1 MKNITYLILT
11 SLFSI
16 NLVFA
21 GCGSCKVSKNKVA
34 VLGDQNFVTTIAEDG
49 AVSGLVQASCGMCNF
64 SMKSQKECNLAIQ
77 IGEKSYLVQGT
88 KMAELGDPHAKDGMC
103 NAVRVANVV
112 GNVKDDIFLADSF
125 ELQKNQIKTNNK
137 DQSRKTKHPA
147 ALLLSLG
154 LAVGLMATVSLLI

>member
-11 SLFSI
+11 SLLSI
-16 NLVFA
+16 NLVYA

-34 VLGDQNFVTTIAEDG
+34 ILGDQNFVTTIAEDG

-88 KMAELGDPHAKDGMC
+88 KMKELGDPHAKDGMC

>member
-11 SLFSI
+11 SLLSI
-16 NLVFA
+16 NLIYA
-21 GCGSCKVSKNKVA
+21 GCGSCKVSKNKA
-34 VLGDQNFVTTIAEDG
+34 AILDDQNFVTTIAENG

-64 SMKSQKECNLAIQ
+64 TMKNQKECNLAIQ

-112 GNVKDDIFLADSF
+112 GNVKDDVFLADSF
-125 ELQKNQIKTNNK
+125 ELQKNQIKTNNT

-147 ALLLSLG
+147 LLLNLG
-154 LAVGLMATVSLLI
+154 LVVGLMVTVSLLI

>member
-1 MKNITYLILT
+1 MKSITYLILT

-21 GCGSCKVSKNKVA
+21 GCGSCKVSKNKA
-34 VLGDQNFVTTIAEDG
+34 ATPDEKNFVTTIAEDG

-103 NAVRVANVV
+103 NAVRVANVT
-112 GNVKDDIFLADSF
+112 GNVNNDVFLADSF
-125 ELQKNQIKTNNK
+125 EFQNN
-137 DQSRKTKHPA
+137 
-147 ALLLSLG
+147 
-154 LAVGLMATVSLLI
+154 

>member
-21 GCGSCKVSKNKVA
+21 GCGSCKVSKNKA
-34 VLGDQNFVTTIAEDG
+34 AIIGDHNFVTTIAENG
-49 AVSGLVQASCGMCNF
+49 AVSGLVKTSCGMCNF
-64 SMKSQKECNLAIQ
+64 TMKNQKECNLAIQ

-88 KMAELGDPHAKDGMC
+88 KMAELGAPHAKDGMC

-112 GNVKDDIFLADSF
+112 GNVKDDIFLAVSF
-125 ELQKNQIKTNNK
+125 ELHKKLDKN
-137 DQSRKTKHPA
+137 
-147 ALLLSLG
+147 
-154 LAVGLMATVSLLI
+154 

>member
-1 MKNITYLILT
+1 MKNIAYLILT

-21 GCGSCKVSKNKVA
+21 GCGSCKVSKNKA
-34 VLGDQNFVTTIAEDG
+34 VILSDHNLVNTIAENG
-49 AVSGLVQASCGMCNF
+49 AVSGLVQVSCGMCNF

-88 KMAELGDPHAKDGMC
+88 KMSELGDPHAKDGMC

-112 GNVKDDIFLADSF
+112 GNVKDDVFLVDSF
-125 ELQKNQIKTNNK
+125 ELQKNQ
-137 DQSRKTKHPA
+137 RKTKKRN
-147 ALLLSLG
+147 SK
-154 LAVGLMATVSLLI
+154 

>member
-11 SLFSI
+11 SLLSI
-16 NLVFA
+16 NLIYA
-21 GCGSCKVSKNKVA
+21 GCGSCKVSKNKA
-34 VLGDQNFVTTIAEDG
+34 AILGDQNFVTTIAENG

-64 SMKSQKECNLAIQ
+64 TMKNQKECNLAIQ

-147 ALLLSLG
+147 LLLSLG
-154 LAVGLMATVSLLI
+154 LVVGLMATVSLLI

>member
-16 NLVFA
+16 NLAYA
-21 GCGSCKVSKNKVA
+21 GCGSCKVSKSKA
-34 VLGDQNFVTTIAEDG
+34 ATLGDHNFVTTIADDG
-49 AVSGLVQASCGMCNF
+49 TVSGLVQTSCGMCNF

-77 IGEKSYLVQGT
+77 IGEKSYLVKGT
-88 KMAELGDPHAKDGMC
+88 KMSELGDPHAKDGMC

-125 ELQKNQIKTNNK
+125 ELQKN
-137 DQSRKTKHPA
+137 
-147 ALLLSLG
+147 
-154 LAVGLMATVSLLI
+154 

>member
-21 GCGSCKVSKNKVA
+21 GCGSCKVSKNKAA
-34 VLGDQNFVTTIAEDG
+34 VIGDNNFVTTIAEDG
-49 AVSGLVQASCGMCNF
+49 AVSGSVLASCGMCNF

-88 KMAELGDPHAKDGMC
+88 KMSELGDPHAKDGMC
-103 NAVRVANVV
+103 NVVRIANVV
-112 GNVKDDIFLADSF
+112 GSVKDGVFFADSF
-125 ELQKNQIKTNNK
+125 DLQKN
-137 DQSRKTKHPA
+137 
-147 ALLLSLG
+147 
-154 LAVGLMATVSLLI
+154 

>member
-21 GCGSCKVSKNKVA
+21 GCGSCKVSKNKAA
-34 VLGDQNFVTTIAEDG
+34 VIGDNNFVTTIAEDG
-49 AVSGLVQASCGMCNF
+49 AVSGLVLASCGMCNF

-88 KMAELGDPHAKDGMC
+88 KMSELGDPHAKDGMC
-103 NAVRVANVV
+103 NVVRIANVV
-112 GNVKDDIFLADSF
+112 GSVKDGVFFADSF
-125 ELQKNQIKTNNK
+125 DLQKN
-137 DQSRKTKHPA
+137 
-147 ALLLSLG
+147 
-154 LAVGLMATVSLLI
+154 

>member
-21 GCGSCKVSKNKVA
+21 GCGSCKVSKNKAA
-34 VLGDQNFVTTIAEDG
+34 VIGDNNFVTTIAEDG
-49 AVSGLVQASCGMCNF
+49 AVSGSVLASCGMCNF

-88 KMAELGDPHAKDGMC
+88 KMSELGDSHAKDGMC
-103 NAVRVANVV
+103 NVVRIANVV
-112 GNVKDDIFLADSF
+112 GSVKDGVFFADSF
-125 ELQKNQIKTNNK
+125 DLQKN
-137 DQSRKTKHPA
+137 
-147 ALLLSLG
+147 
-154 LAVGLMATVSLLI
+154 

>member
-21 GCGSCKVSKNKVA
+21 GCGSCKVSKNKAA
-34 VLGDQNFVTTIAEDG
+34 VIGDNNFVTTIAEDG
-49 AVSGLVQASCGMCNF
+49 TVSGLVQTSCGMCNF

-88 KMAELGDPHAKDGMC
+88 KMSELGDPHAKDGMC
-103 NAVRVANVV
+103 NVVRIANVV
-112 GNVKDDIFLADSF
+112 GSVKDGVFFADSF
-125 ELQKNQIKTNNK
+125 DLQKN
-137 DQSRKTKHPA
+137 
-147 ALLLSLG
+147 
-154 LAVGLMATVSLLI
+154 

>member
-16 NLVFA
+16 NLVYA
-21 GCGSCKVSKNKVA
+21 GCGSCKVSKNKA
-34 VLGDQNFVTTIAEDG
+34 AILGEQNFVTAIAEDG
-49 AVSGLVQASCGMCNF
+49 TVSGLVQASCGMCNF

-103 NAVRVANVV
+103 NSVRVANVV

-125 ELQKNQIKTNNK
+125 ELQKN
-137 DQSRKTKHPA
+137 
-147 ALLLSLG
+147 
-154 LAVGLMATVSLLI
+154 

>member
-34 VLGDQNFVTTIAEDG
+34 IPGEQNFVSTIADDG
-49 AVSGLVQASCGMCNF
+49 SISGLVQTSCGMCNF

-77 IGEKSYLVQGT
+77 IGEKSYLVKGT

-112 GNVKDDIFLADSF
+112 GNVQDDVFLADSF
-125 ELQKNQIKTNNK
+125 ELQK
-137 DQSRKTKHPA
+137 D
-147 ALLLSLG
+147 
-154 LAVGLMATVSLLI
+154 

>member
-11 SLFSI
+11 SLLSI
-16 NLVFA
+16 NLVYA

-34 VLGDQNFVTTIAEDG
+34 ILGDQNFVTTIAEDG

-64 SMKSQKECNLAIQ
+64 SMKRQKECNLAIQ

-88 KMAELGDPHAKDGMC
+88 KMKELGDPHAKDGMC

-137 DQSRKTKHPA
+137 DQSKNRKHPA
-147 ALLLSLG
+147 ALLLSLE
-154 LAVGLMATVSLLI
+154 LAVSLIATVSLLI

>member
-11 SLFSI
+11 SLLSI
-16 NLVFA
+16 NLVYA

-64 SMKSQKECNLAIQ
+64 SMKRQKECNLAIQ
-77 IGEKSYLVQGT
+77 IGEKSYLVKGT

-125 ELQKNQIKTNNK
+125 ELQKN
-137 DQSRKTKHPA
+137 
-147 ALLLSLG
+147 
-154 LAVGLMATVSLLI
+154 

>member
-1 MKNITYLILT
+1 MKNITYLLLT
-11 SLFSI
+11 SLLSI
-16 NLVFA
+16 NLVYA

-34 VLGDQNFVTTIAEDG
+34 ILGDQNFVTTIAEDG

>member
-11 SLFSI
+11 SLLSI
-16 NLVFA
+16 NLIYA
-21 GCGSCKVSKNKVA
+21 GGGSCKVSKNKA
-34 VLGDQNFVTTIAEDG
+34 AILDDQNFVTTIAENG

-64 SMKSQKECNLAIQ
+64 TMKNQKECNLAIQ

-147 ALLLSLG
+147 LLLSLG
-154 LAVGLMATVSLLI
+154 LVVGLMATVSLLI

>member
-21 GCGSCKVSKNKVA
+21 GCGSCKVSKNKAA
-34 VLGDQNFVTTIAEDG
+34 VIGDHNFVTTIAEDG
-49 AVSGLVQASCGMCNF
+49 AVSGSVLASCGMCNF

-88 KMAELGDPHAKDGMC
+88 KMSELGDPHAKDGMC
-103 NAVRVANVV
+103 NVVRIANVV
-112 GNVKDDIFLADSF
+112 GSVKDGVFFADSF
-125 ELQKNQIKTNNK
+125 DLQKN
-137 DQSRKTKHPA
+137 
-147 ALLLSLG
+147 
-154 LAVGLMATVSLLI
+154 

>member
-21 GCGSCKVSKNKVA
+21 GCGSCKVSKNKAA
-34 VLGDQNFVTTIAEDG
+34 VIGDHNFVTTIAEDG
-49 AVSGLVQASCGMCNF
+49 AVSGLVLASCGMCNF

-88 KMAELGDPHAKDGMC
+88 KMSEL
-103 NAVRVANVV
+103 
-112 GNVKDDIFLADSF
+112 
-125 ELQKNQIKTNNK
+125 
-137 DQSRKTKHPA
+137 
-147 ALLLSLG
+147 
-154 LAVGLMATVSLLI
+154 